1 MSWLVKCHF
10 LHLVWNLYS
19 GMLAVTIE
27 KVFVERGAKKL
38 FTLLLHLTIFFNVSK
53 RIVEKFRE
61 SPFFVHRS
69 HSNMGKNFLVQELL
83 TLFLCDSKEINWQH
97 LSPTV
102 VVYFIRKPNNTHPF
116 CRLKS
121 NKKVCIRLVDATVQ
135 DFEKGFLKT
144 Y

>member
-1 MSWLVKCHF
+1 MCSFSFYVL
-10 LHLVWNLYS
+10 
-19 GMLAVTIE
+19 TR
-27 KVFVERGAKKL
+27 KVSL
-38 FTLLLHLTIFFNVSK
+38 FTLSLKFVLWHVSSHNRKSFCGKRSKKTFYPFATLNDFFNVSK

-102 VVYFIRKPNNTHPF
+102 VVYFIRKPIPNPTTPTPSVDW
-116 CRLKS
+116 KAI
-121 NKKVCIRLVDATVQ
+121 KKCV
-135 DFEKGFLKT
+135 
-144 Y
+144 